1 MKGGFYMAWIILD
14 IAILLF
20 IVFST
25 FIGYKL
31 GLIKV
36 AFGIVSF
43 ILAII
48 ISLLLY
54 KPISNVITNH
64 TPIPEKIETTIES
77 RLVSED
83 KESTNFI
90 DNYYNNAK
98 NASSKI
104 IAQNITSTVIN
115 IGSALV
121 VFLLVRI
128 ILLFLRFSTDLI
140 AKLPLI
146 KQCNHIGGFLYGI
159 IAGFLIVYL
168 FFTVISILSPI
179 INLSGFLKVINSSII
194 GNIMYNNNI
203 IFMFFA

>member
-1 MKGGFYMAWIILD
+1 MAWIVLD
-14 IAILLF
+14 IGIILF
-20 IVFST
+20 VGITT

-43 ILAII
+43 IIAII

-54 KPISNVITNH
+54 RPISSLITNH
-64 TPIPEKIETTIES
+64 TPIPQKIESQIES
-77 RLVSED
+77 RLSTENT
-83 KESTNFI
+83 ESTNFI
-90 DNYYNNAK
+90 DNYYK
-98 NASSKI
+98 NARNTSAKV
-104 IAQNITSTVIN
+104 IAQNITSTIIN
-115 IGSALV
+115 IGSALI

-140 AKLPLI
+140 ANLPLI
-146 KQCNHIGGFLYGI
+146 KQCNQAGGFLYGI

-168 FFTVISILSPI
+168 FFTIISLLSPLV
-179 INLSGFLKVINSSII
+179 NLNEFLEVINSSII

>member
-1 MKGGFYMAWIILD
+1 MSWIILD
-14 IAILLF
+14 VAILLL
-20 IVFST
+20 IGIST

-36 AFGIVSF
+36 AFGILSF
-43 ILAII
+43 IIAIL

-54 KPISNVITNH
+54 RPISNVITNH
-64 TPIPEKIETTIES
+64 TPIPEKIESQIES
-77 RLVSED
+77 RLTSEN
-83 KESTNFI
+83 KESTSFI

-98 NASSKI
+98 NASAKM
-104 IAQNITSTVIN
+104 IAKNITSTIIN
-115 IGSALV
+115 IGSALI

-146 KQCNHIGGFLYGI
+146 KQCNQVGGFLYGI
-159 IAGFLIVYL
+159 IAGFVIVYL
-168 FFTVISILSPI
+168 IFTIISILSPLMD
-179 INLSGFLKVINSSII
+179 LSTFLKVINSSII